1 MIQKIIHHRPSLYL
15 IAGIVAIKVF
25 GVLFATKVFAR
36 YSPLIDSNL
45 YLSNFYANDRMLRTK
60 IVQVLANSLVGITG
74 EFWTH
79 LIFGL
84 ISASGFFYYYLRG
97 GRSYLIL
104 LFLLLPSSL
113 IWTSIVG
120 KEALFFGAMGLCLFV
135 WAKFSV
141 ETLDQYDWIGLMIGV
156 LICLIMRPHYGVVL
170 FWLFASTVL
179 IKRFDY
185 GAIPLLIVGY
195 LCLWVVIYYFAW
207 DDILNR
213 GFGGIEYSARAS
225 RFDTFGI
232 NPKIGYEGFARFK
245 ELIPLGIIFGI
256 IGPLPSE
263 IMSRPE
269 FIPFFVEG
277 VLILMLPIAIAVFAY
292 KKISSYKTI
301 FFKIFFLSVI
311 PGIFYLMVMHAPFG
325 VLNPGSAI
333 RWRTDF
339 EQFFYLAPFLLFL
352 RCMNEKK

>member
-1 MIQKIIHHRPSLYL
+1 MIKKFIQNRSSLYL
-15 IAGIVAIKVF
+15 IAGIVAIKVL

-45 YLSNFYANDRMLRTK
+45 YLTNFYDNHKNIRTK

-84 ISASGFFYYYLRG
+84 VSVSGFFYYYLRG

-120 KEALFFGAMGLCLFV
+120 KESLFFGGMGLFLFI
-135 WAKFSV
+135 WAKFTV
-141 ETLDQYDWIGLMIGV
+141 ETLDQYDWIGLIIGIF
-156 LICLIMRPHYGVVL
+156 ICHIMRPHYGVVL
-170 FWLFASTVL
+170 IWLFASTAL

-195 LCLWVVIYYFAW
+195 LCFGLAAYYFAS
-207 DDILNR
+207 DELLSR
-213 GFGGIEYSARAS
+213 GFGAIASTARSS
-225 RFDTFGI
+225 RFEYFGI
-232 NPKIGYEGFARFK
+232 DPKSSLGFQKFK
-245 ELIPLGIIFGI
+245 DLMPLGIVIGI

-263 IMSRPE
+263 VMSRLE
-269 FIPFFVEG
+269 FVPFFVEG
-277 VLILMLPIAIAVFAY
+277 VLILMFPIVIAIFAY
-292 KKISSYKTI
+292 KKMFFYKTI

-311 PGIFYLMVMHAPFG
+311 PGIFYLMVVHAPFG
-325 VLNPGSAI
+325 LLNPGSAI

-339 EQFFYLAPFLLFL
+339 EQFLYLAPFLLFL
-352 RCMNEKK
+352 KCMNEKK